1 MRHVSI
7 ITTTHHNVGDDFVRE
22 GIVHLLQ
29 KVIGQMEIQL
39 VHKHLP
45 VTARPGCDWYH
56 HWGVGE
62 ALNRVHPLLGLRG
75 SRALDLLPL
84 FPGSDR
90 MLNCALLV
98 QSGAPIYWTTPAGD
112 CQNNEW
118 WRPLIER
125 RWIPRKDKV
134 PFLNLAGGTCQ
145 HYHSD
150 ASEFATK
157 PAVLD
162 YVRKFH
168 DLTALTTVRDRLSLE
183 VLRHAGRVSSSLPCS
198 SIFAVDRLSI
208 TPEPGQYVV
217 LNYMRGGGH
226 FEFGQSID
234 AAGWERNFTALVRRL
249 ARTEKCV
256 LVCHNDKERAAAR
269 NLLPEIATFQS
280 KDYQEYL
287 RFYAGAKYGI
297 MNRVHG
303 AFALASLG
311 KPAVVIGSD
320 SRARM
325 AGMIGLEDV
334 FVNDATPEWLESQVD
349 KLTRRMADFPAE
361 MRERKTAAASQY
373 IEGISRSLAAGT
385 R

>member
-1 MRHVSI
+1 MQRVSI
-7 ITTTHHNVGDDFVRE
+7 ITTTRHNVGDDFVRE
-22 GIVHLLQ
+22 GIVYLLQ
-29 KVIGQMEIQL
+29 QVVGQLELQL
-39 VHKHLP
+39 IHKHLP
-45 VTARPGCDWYH
+45 VTARPACDWYH
-56 HWGVGE
+56 HAGVGE
-62 ALNRVHPLLGLRG
+62 ALTRVHPLLGLRG

-84 FPGSDR
+84 FPASDR
-90 MLNCALLV
+90 VLNCDLLV
-98 QSGAPIYWTTPAGD
+98 QSGAPIYWTTPSGD

-125 RWIPRKDKV
+125 RWLSRKHQA

-150 ASEFATK
+150 GSEFAAK

-168 DLTALTTVRDRLSLE
+168 DLTVLTTVRDRLSLE
-183 VLRHAGRVSSSLPCS
+183 VLRHAGRASPALPCT
-198 SIFAVDRLSI
+198 SIFAVNRLGI
-208 TPEPGQYVV
+208 VPEAGQYVV

-226 FEFGQSID
+226 FEFGQPID
-234 AAGWERNFTALVRRL
+234 ASAWERNFVSLVRRL

-256 LVCHNDKERAAAR
+256 LVCHDDKELAAAR
-269 NLLPEIATFQS
+269 SLLPEISTFQS
-280 KDYQEYL
+280 KDHQAYL

-311 KPAVVIGSD
+311 KPAVVVGSD

-325 AGMIGLEDV
+325 AGMIGLKDA

-349 KLTRRMADFPAE
+349 ELSRRMADYPAE
-361 MRERKTAAASQY
+361 MQERKAGAAAQY
-373 IEGISRSLAAGT
+373 IEAISRSLAGVK
-385 R
+385 